1 MRCRC
6 ALYGVTEVRE
16 NLLSVQPLFVSDNGL
31 FRKSYITYQTTPRTD
46 LALHPYSCQLGIN
59 SFKCKA
65 ERELEDNTR

>member
-6 ALYGVTEVRE
+6 ALYGVTEVRD

-31 FRKSYITYQTTPRTD
+31 FRKSDITHETTPRAD
-46 LALHPYSCQLGIN
+46 LALRLRSHQLGIN

-65 ERELEDNTR
+65 DREPEDNTR